1 MTEQL
6 KVYLLALAGLCYV
19 IAAVVR
25 WRSLAQDAHAP
36 RPWALLTLGVTAH
49 VIATVM
55 AVVTSGAADF
65 TYAALGSLL
74 AALAMLV
81 GTRFMAVHTPG
92 LLLLPV
98 GIMACLVAAFAA
110 VDRSRLS
117 DDIEQRSLLFYVHII
132 FMSANLA
139 AMLLASA
146 AAGLYLA
153 VSWQLKAASHRAL
166 RLPQLPPLA
175 TLAQRSLL
183 LALAMQL
190 GGMVSGAVAIH
201 PESNFSPWHPT
212 VVLAGVAIV
221 LMVALLALRAAQR
234 LGWRGLCWGIM
245 LLLAVEVAALVTLM
259 VVDPHG

>member
-1 MTEQL
+1 MMDQF
-6 KVYLLALAGLCYV
+6 KVWLLALAGLCYV
-19 IAAVVR
+19 IAAVLR
-25 WRSLAQDAHAP
+25 WRALAQDAHAP
-36 RPWALLTLGVTAH
+36 RPWLLLATGITAH
-49 VIATVM
+49 VCATIM
-55 AVVTSGAADF
+55 AVASSGAADF

-98 GIMACLVAAFAA
+98 GIMACLVAVFAA
-110 VDRSRLS
+110 VDRSYLS

-175 TLAQRSLL
+175 HLAQRSLL
-183 LALAMQL
+183 VALAMQL
-190 GGMVSGAVAIH
+190 GGVVSGAVAIH
-201 PESNFSPWHPT
+201 PESDFSPWHPT
-212 VVLAGVAIV
+212 VILACVAIIV
-221 LMVALLALRAAQR
+221 MLFLLSVHALQR
-234 LGWRGLCWGIM
+234 IGWRGLCWGIM
-245 LLLAVEVAALVTLM
+245 VLLMVEVAALVTLM
-259 VVDPHG
+259 MVDAHG